1 MQRLRINTGSTA
13 AEHLAYD
20 VKEWRGKVPARVA
33 AELLGMR
40 KRTLD
45 GIEQGRGFTYEKLLR
60 IAMKTISLEEKK

>member
-1 MQRLRINTGSTA
+1 MQRLRINTGSSK

-20 VKEWRGKVPARVA
+20 VKEWRGKVPARIA
-33 AELLGMR
+33 AEVLGIS

-60 IAMKTISLEEKK
+60 IAMETMPLEEKK